1 MLEISKNLKLVVS
14 AFDMELHSFDISNE
28 NNLVNIIL
36 DTLLNNENC
45 QHAELVLESSV
56 SDRVVI
62 ATFVKQT
69 AIAMRDDELINDSMW
84 VLKQGVKQNERRR
97 NQK

>member
-84 VLKQGVKQNERRR
+84 VLKQGVKQNERKR